1 MSDCYVAIK
10 PCGCVVAAAVINP
23 DHKRDT
29 AKSVASWV
37 RDGLRV
43 ETHPVEW
50 VREHMRAAFAPAFD
64 RVYAKRRAAKGE
76 K

>member
-10 PCGCVVAAAVINP
+10 PCGCVVAACVINP
-23 DHKRDT
+23 EHRKDT

-43 ETHPVEW
+43 DTKPVEW
-50 VREHMRAAFAPAFD
+50 VRENMKACRCAAL
-64 RVYAKRRAAKGE
+64 AKAEGGR
-76 K
+76 